1 MGAGKG
7 KSRRRRAVAPRA
19 SGTNLIVEYRPLL
32 SDGSRREGPCWD
44 LYRAKWL
51 GNMLASY
58 LNRDSAIEWAKDWI
72 LQEKGHGTLKIID
85 AGGVSTEDVGTSPK
99 PIRVI
104 QSHLDFEDFIF

>member
-1 MGAGKG
+1 MGTGKG
-7 KSRRRRAVAPRA
+7 QTRRLRTMVAGAP
-19 SGTNLIVEYRPLL
+19 GTNLVIKHQPLL